1 MAYATVSE
9 VEAGFRPL
17 DTDEQALC
25 SQLLDEAAIII
36 DAYNADADVAIK
48 DLVSCRMVRRAIGDG
63 MQTLPLGS
71 TQGSIAAG
79 GYSQSWTVGGGTS
92 GELYISR
99 SERRMLGVGNK
110 IGSKSPTEDL
120 TYDSWH

>member
-99 SERRMLGVGNK
+99 FERRMLGVGNK

-120 TYDSWH
+120 THDPWY